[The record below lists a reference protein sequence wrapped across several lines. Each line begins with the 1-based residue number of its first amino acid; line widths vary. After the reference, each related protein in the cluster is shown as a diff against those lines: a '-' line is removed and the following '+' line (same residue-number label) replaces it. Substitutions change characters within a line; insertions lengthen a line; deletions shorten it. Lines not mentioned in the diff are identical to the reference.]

1 MLLRMIC
8 TDETLV
14 NGPGYLVA
22 GERYR
27 IGRSSSCAF
36 VVGDLS
42 VSRYHAEVTAH
53 AEIVHVKDM
62 GSRNGTFV
70 NDVRIEE
77 AEVRPGQVV
86 RFGSARFRLVSHEH
100 ADASD
105 HQNSALSTF
114 LISGAPPTQHAALM
128 QLSEA
133 QKRVLDLLLDG
144 KSEKEVA
151 GRLDISRHTVHNHVK
166 EIYKKMAVN
175 SRPELLAL
183 FVAESQKAGTKGK
196 GSAPGA

>member
-22 GERYR
+22 GESYR
-27 IGRSSSCAF
+27 VGRSSSCAF

-42 VSRYHAEVTAH
+42 VSRYHAEVTARDL
-53 AEIVHVKDM
+53 IVQVKDM

-70 NDVRIEE
+70 DGVRVEQE
-77 AEVRPGQVV
+77 AEVQPGQVV
-86 RFGSARFRLVSHEH
+86 RFGSARFQLVSHEQAVDSGH
-100 ADASD
+100 E
-105 HQNSALSTF
+105 NSALSTF
-114 LISGAPPTQHAALM
+114 VVKDVPPAHHAAYIK
-128 QLSEA
+128 LSDA

-144 KSEKEVA
+144 NSEKEVA
-151 GRLDISRHTVHNHVK
+151 VKLEISRHTVHNHVK
-166 EIYKKMAVN
+166 EIYKRMTVN

-183 FVAESQKAGTKGK
+183 FVPASQKPGKKTK
-196 GSAPGA
+196 

>member
-22 GERYR
+22 GESYR

-42 VSRYHAEVTAH
+42 VSRYHAEVTARD
-53 AEIVHVKDM
+53 AIVLVKDM

-70 NDVRIEE
+70 DGVRVEQQ
-77 AEVRPGQVV
+77 AEVQPGQVV
-86 RFGSARFRLVSHEH
+86 RFGSARFQLVSHEH
-100 ADASD
+100 AEESD
-105 HQNSALSTF
+105 HENSALST
-114 LISGAPPTQHAALM
+114 LKINDVPPPQHPAVL
-128 QLSEA
+128 QLSDA

-151 GRLDISRHTVHNHVK
+151 RRLEISPHTVHNHVK
-166 EIYKKMAVN
+166 EIYKKMEVN

-183 FVAESQKAGTKGK
+183 FVPESQKAGKKGK
-196 GSAPGA
+196 